1 MKSWF
6 PKREHLVRSRWLKP
20 LARHLQDDRLWHM
33 ERGSVARGVAIGLF
47 FGLLVPV
54 AQFLLAVAVAIWLR
68 GHVAIAAG
76 ATLISNPLTFA
87 PLYWLAHRIGSTL
100 LGHSPEAARSAA
112 ALVEART
119 EAVAAADGWF
129 AATWQTVQGAGLPLL
144 LGLAV
149 LAALGAL
156 IGFGLV
162 WVFWR
167 TRDDAAPEADRQ

>member
-1 MKSWF
+1 MKDWF
-6 PKREHLVRSRWLKP
+6 PKREHLMQSRWLKP

-54 AQFLLAVAVAIWLR
+54 AQFLLAVAFAIWLR
-68 GHVAIAAG
+68 GHVAVAAG
-76 ATLISNPLTFA
+76 ATLISNPFTFA
-87 PLYWLAHRIGSTL
+87 PLYWLAHRVGSEL
-100 LGHSPEAARSAA
+100 LGHSPEAANTAA
-112 ALVEART
+112 AMVEAQT
-119 EAVAAADGWF
+119 EAMAAADGWF
-129 AATWQTVQGAGLPLL
+129 AATFQMARDAGAPLM

-156 IGFGLV
+156 IGFALV

-167 TRDDAAPEADRQ
+167 TRDGGAPEASRH